1 MSKYLEALSLKHA
14 GFWSDKRLIELVRR
28 LKPAT
33 CCNNVGEQKL
43 LLTTMP
49 LKHYNHP
56 HRAQGKDFHPLVQR
70 LWERR

>member
-28 LKPAT
+28 LKLAI
-33 CCNNVGEQKL
+33 CCNNEGEQKL

-49 LKHYNHP
+49 LKYYNRQ
-56 HRAQGKDFHPLVQR
+56 HRAQGKDFHHSVQR
-70 LWERR
+70 L